1 MPVFTSATIDAP
13 IEKVWALISDF
24 GGLLRWHPLIE
35 RCEMEGEG
43 VGARRTVY
51 FSDWSAV
58 EELTALDH
66 ERHMLGYLVVDCT
79 RPPAIGAS
87 GSMTLTAE
95 GPNST
100 RLDWASGLPDDSPH
114 AAAVNAGL
122 EAYYPM
128 RIGHLKDALGVA

>member
-1 MPVFTSATIDAP
+1 MPVSTSAAIDAP
-13 IEKVWALISDF
+13 IETVWAMISDF
-24 GGLLRWHPLIE
+24 GNLMRWHPMLE
-35 RCEMEGEG
+35 RCEVEGEG

-58 EELTALDH
+58 EELTALDN
-66 ERHMLGYLVVDCT
+66 ERHSLSYLVVDCT

-95 GPNST
+95 GPART
-100 RLDWASGLPDDSPH
+100 RLDWVSGLPDESPH

-122 EAYYPM
+122 ESYYPV
-128 RIGHLKDALGVA
+128 RFGHLRDALGIA